1 MTATESSTLTFVLG
15 RRELVIRRRYEV
27 LSIVNDILVAV
38 WFIVGSFLFFS
49 NATTYAGTWLF
60 VVGSFELL
68 VRPVIRLTRQVHL
81 QRLPGRPGA
90 AHESG
95 HDF

>member
-1 MTATESSTLTFVLG
+1 MSGAAAGVAARSGPSVPAARSKKRSSSTGNGMTSV
-15 RRELVIRRRYEV
+15 
-27 LSIVNDILVAV
+27 
-38 WFIVGSFLFFS
+38 LFFS
-49 NATTYAGTWLF
+49 DATTYAGTWLF

-68 VRPVIRLTRQVHL
+68 IRPVIRLTRQVHL

-90 AHESG
+90 APESG